1 MCQGRFKKMDEF
13 IIFEKITFRRYRGK
27 VYLFENCILYTEAIK
42 PDVMEYRGHFHSDK
56 VFLDYVEGDMK
67 FKLSYETR
75 NIKPVKFKA
84 NQNIIV
90 IWTSFIMEMLNKYA
104 LEGE

>member
-1 MCQGRFKKMDEF
+1 MDEF
-13 IIFEKITFRRYRGK
+13 IIFEKITYRRYRGK

-42 PDVMEYRGHFHSDK
+42 PDVMEYRGHFRSDK

-84 NQNIIV
+84 NQNTIV
-90 IWTSFIMEMLNKYA
+90 TWTSFIKEMLNKYA